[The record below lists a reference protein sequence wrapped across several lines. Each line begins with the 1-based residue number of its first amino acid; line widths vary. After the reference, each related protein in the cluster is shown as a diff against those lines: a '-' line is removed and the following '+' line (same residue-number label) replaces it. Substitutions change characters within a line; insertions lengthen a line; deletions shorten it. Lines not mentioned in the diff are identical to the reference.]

1 MFKNYI
7 IKIGNAFIMMRMNK
21 TEFKKYCT
29 DYAYL
34 YVIKLTSETETFYK
48 IGITSH
54 EDIDIRLYEYRKFY
68 EVKIIKFLKHPS
80 PEIIMDIERLMID
93 SFERYTPKEKFGGQS
108 ECIKSIIGLK
118 NILKSLKWVRDLE
131 DVEIKEK
138 KKKRDRVKILREY
151 VDALDIIANAKY
163 YMTEQSEIDEK
174 KNFISDIES
183 DASYELLVEFVKI
196 CKVSM
201 NDIENYSNS
210 YLRDATLEKKIGEE
224 KAKQILSREI
234 KDLYKVGEFYS
245 KESIVESLT
254 RIINAYQLS
263 IIPKTSILETMFK
276 IKSTTKK
283 INGKTLGVILIEG
296 TK

>member
-1 MFKNYI
+1 
-7 IKIGNAFIMMRMNK
+7 MRMNK
-21 TEFKKYCT
+21 TEFKKYCS

-34 YVIKLTSETETFYK
+34 YIIKLESDSESFYK
-48 IGITSH
+48 IGITSN
-54 EDIDIRLYEYRKFY
+54 EDIDIRLYEYKKFY

-131 DVEIKEK
+131 DAEIKEK

-151 VDALDIIANAKY
+151 VDALDTIANAKY

-283 INGKTLGVILIEG
+283 INNKVINVILIEG

>member
-1 MFKNYI
+1 
-7 IKIGNAFIMMRMNK
+7 MRMNK

-34 YVIKLTSETETFYK
+34 YIIKLDSDSESFYK
-48 IGITSH
+48 IGITSN

-151 VDALDIIANAKY
+151 VDALDTIANAKY

>member
-1 MFKNYI
+1 
-7 IKIGNAFIMMRMNK
+7 MMRMNK
-21 TEFKKYCT
+21 TEFKKYCS

-34 YVIKLTSETETFYK
+34 YIIKLESDSESFYK
-48 IGITSH
+48 IGITSN
-54 EDIDIRLYEYRKFY
+54 EDIDIRLYEYKKFY

-131 DVEIKEK
+131 DAEIKEK

-151 VDALDIIANAKY
+151 VEALDTIANAKY

-283 INGKTLGVILIEG
+283 INNKVINVILIEG

>member
-1 MFKNYI
+1 
-7 IKIGNAFIMMRMNK
+7 MNK
-21 TEFKKYCT
+21 TEFKKYCN

-34 YVIKLTSETETFYK
+34 YIIKLTSETESFYK
-48 IGITSH
+48 IGITSN
-54 EDIDIRLYEYRKFY
+54 EDLSKRFNEYKKYYEI
-68 EVKIIKFLKHPS
+68 KIIKFLKHPS
-80 PEIIMDIERLMID
+80 PEIIVDIERLLID
-93 SFERYTPKEKFGGQS
+93 SFNRYSPKEKFGGSS
-108 ECIKSIIGLK
+108 ECVKSINGLK
-118 NILKSLKWVRDLE
+118 DIFKSLKWIRDLE
-131 DVEIKEK
+131 EIHFKEK
-138 KKKRDRVKILREY
+138 PKKRDRVKILREY
-151 VDALDIIANAKY
+151 VEALDTIANAKY

>member
-1 MFKNYI
+1 
-7 IKIGNAFIMMRMNK
+7 MMRMNK
-21 TEFKKYCT
+21 TEFKKYCIN
-29 DYAYL
+29 YAYL
-34 YVIKLTSETETFYK
+34 YIIKLDSESESFYK
-48 IGITSH
+48 IGITSN
-54 EDIDIRLYEYRKFY
+54 EDIDIRLYEYKKFY

-93 SFERYTPKEKFGGQS
+93 SFERYTPKEKFSGQS

-151 VDALDIIANAKY
+151 VEAIDIIANAKY

-234 KDLYKVGEFYS
+234 KDLFKIGESYS
-245 KESIVESLT
+245 RDYITSEIS
-254 RIINAYQLS
+254 RIISAYQLE
-263 IIPKTSILETMFK
+263 IKPKTTLIENIFN
-276 IKSTTKK
+276 IKKTTKY
-283 INGKTLGVILIEG
+283 INGENKNAFLIEG
-296 TK
+296 SK

>member
-1 MFKNYI
+1 
-7 IKIGNAFIMMRMNK
+7 MMRMNK
-21 TEFKKYCT
+21 TEFKKYCS

-34 YVIKLTSETETFYK
+34 YIIKLESDSESFYK
-48 IGITSH
+48 IGITSN
-54 EDIDIRLYEYRKFY
+54 EDIDIRLYEYKKFY

-131 DVEIKEK
+131 DAEIKEK

-151 VDALDIIANAKY
+151 VEALDTITNAKY

-283 INGKTLGVILIEG
+283 INNKVINVILIENL
-296 TK
+296 K

>member
-1 MFKNYI
+1 
-7 IKIGNAFIMMRMNK
+7 MRMNK
-21 TEFKKYCT
+21 TEFKKYCINC
-29 DYAYL
+29 AYL
-34 YVIKLTSETETFYK
+34 YIIKLESDSESFYK
-48 IGITSH
+48 IGITSN
-54 EDIDIRLYEYRKFY
+54 EDIDIRLYEYKKFY

-151 VDALDIIANAKY
+151 VEALDTIANAKY

-283 INGKTLGVILIEG
+283 INNKIINVILIEG

>member
-1 MFKNYI
+1 
-7 IKIGNAFIMMRMNK
+7 MMRMNK
-21 TEFKKYCT
+21 TEFKKYCIN
-29 DYAYL
+29 YAYL
-34 YVIKLTSETETFYK
+34 YIIKLESDSESFYK
-48 IGITSH
+48 IGITSN
-54 EDIDIRLYEYRKFY
+54 EDIDIRLYEYKKFY

-151 VDALDIIANAKY
+151 VEALDTIANAKY

-234 KDLYKVGEFYS
+234 KDLYKAGEFYS

>member
-1 MFKNYI
+1 
-7 IKIGNAFIMMRMNK
+7 MRMNK
-21 TEFKKYCT
+21 TEFKKYCIN
-29 DYAYL
+29 YAYL
-34 YVIKLTSETETFYK
+34 YIIKLESDSESFYK
-48 IGITSH
+48 IGITSN
-54 EDIDIRLYEYRKFY
+54 EDIDIRLYEYKKFY

-151 VDALDIIANAKY
+151 VEALDTIANAKY

-234 KDLYKVGEFYS
+234 KDLYKAGEFYS

-283 INGKTLGVILIEG
+283 INNKVINVILIEG

>member
-1 MFKNYI
+1 
-7 IKIGNAFIMMRMNK
+7 MMRMNK
-21 TEFKKYCT
+21 TEFKKYCS

-34 YVIKLTSETETFYK
+34 YIIKLESDSESFYK
-48 IGITSH
+48 IGITSN
-54 EDIDIRLYEYRKFY
+54 EDIDIRLYEYKKFY

-131 DVEIKEK
+131 DAEIKEK

-151 VDALDIIANAKY
+151 VDALDTVANAKY

-234 KDLYKVGEFYS
+234 KDLFKIGESYS
-245 KESIVESLT
+245 RDYITSEIS
-254 RIINAYQLS
+254 RIISAYQLE
-263 IIPKTSILETMFK
+263 IKPKTTLIENIFN
-276 IKSTTKK
+276 IKKTTKY
-283 INGKTLGVILIEG
+283 INGENKNAFLIENL
-296 TK
+296 K

>member
-1 MFKNYI
+1 
-7 IKIGNAFIMMRMNK
+7 MMRMNK
-21 TEFKKYCT
+21 TEFKKYCIN
-29 DYAYL
+29 YAYL
-34 YVIKLTSETETFYK
+34 YIIKLESDSESFYK
-48 IGITSH
+48 IGITSN
-54 EDIDIRLYEYRKFY
+54 EDIDIRLYEYKKFY

-151 VDALDIIANAKY
+151 VEALDIIANAKY

-234 KDLYKVGEFYS
+234 KDLYKAGEFYS

-283 INGKTLGVILIEG
+283 INNKVINVILIEG

>member
-1 MFKNYI
+1 
-7 IKIGNAFIMMRMNK
+7 
-21 TEFKKYCT
+21 
-29 DYAYL
+29 
-34 YVIKLTSETETFYK
+34 
-48 IGITSH
+48 
-54 EDIDIRLYEYRKFY
+54 
-68 EVKIIKFLKHPS
+68 
-80 PEIIMDIERLMID
+80 
-93 SFERYTPKEKFGGQS
+93 
-108 ECIKSIIGLK
+108 
-118 NILKSLKWVRDLE
+118 
-131 DVEIKEK
+131 
-138 KKKRDRVKILREY
+138 
-151 VDALDIIANAKY
+151 
-163 YMTEQSEIDEK
+163 
-174 KNFISDIES
+174 
-183 DASYELLVEFVKI
+183 
-196 CKVSM
+196 M

-234 KDLYKVGEFYS
+234 KDLYKAGEFYS